1 MELWSEIRRRVFV
14 DGVSKREICR
24 DYKMGWRTVDKILEH
39 AEPPGYRSRA
49 PRAQPK
55 LGPFI
60 GVIDQILEDDRSAP
74 AKQRH
79 TARRIFHRLR
89 DEHGYGGSEV
99 QVRRYVAQTKRH
111 AREVFVPLSH
121 PPGEAQFDF
130 GEATVV
136 IAGERIKAAFA
147 VMTLPFSD
155 AWHLSAYPRECTET
169 FQAAHVA
176 AFEFF
181 GGVPTRTSYDNTT
194 IAVKKVIGRERDL
207 TREFLRLE
215 SHFLFAHH
223 FCRVARGNEKGV
235 VEGLVGYGRRNT
247 MVPVPEFASFA
258 ALNVYLEACC
268 FGDLTRRV
276 RGKSQTKAELLEVDR
291 AALLSLPVS
300 TFEARRV
307 VGAKANSLSLVRF
320 DRNDYSVP
328 TAYAHHDV
336 TVIGGI
342 DEVTIAVGP
351 AVVARHPRCWAKE
364 RTTYDPCHY
373 LALLERKP
381 GAFDVARPLE
391 RWELPGCFAILRRR
405 LESDLGSAG
414 TREFIKVLRLLESAS
429 LRELAAA
436 VEVALSIGATSADAI
451 RLIVLHRAERPVELF
466 SLDGHPHLKL
476 FAIDPPDLGVYD
488 TLTQIGA

>member
-1 MELWSEIRRRVFV
+1 MELWSEIRRRVLV
-14 DGVSKREICR
+14 EGVSKREICR
-24 DYKMGWRTVDKILEH
+24 DYKMGWRTVEKILEH
-39 AEPPGYRSRA
+39 GEPPGYRLRA
-49 PRAQPK
+49 RRAQPK

-60 GVIDQILEDDRSAP
+60 GLIDEMLETDRDAP
-74 AKQRH
+74 PKQRH

-89 DEHGYGGSEV
+89 DEHDYEGSEV
-99 QVRRYVAQTKRH
+99 QVRRYVAQHHRH
-111 AREVFVPLSH
+111 GAEVFVPLSH

-136 IAGERIKAAFA
+136 IAGERTKAAFA

-176 AFEFF
+176 AFSFF

-194 IAVKKVIGRERDL
+194 IAVKKVIGREREL

-247 MVPVPEFASFA
+247 MVPVPEFDSFA
-258 ALNVYLEACC
+258 ALNTYLEACC
-268 FGDLTRRV
+268 VADLARRV
-276 RGKSQTKAELLEVDR
+276 RGKAQTTAELLEIDR
-291 AALLSLPVS
+291 AALLPLPTN

-336 TVIGGI
+336 TAVGGI
-342 DEVTIAVGP
+342 DDVTIAVGP
-351 AVVARHPRCWAKE
+351 TVVARHPRCWAKE
-364 RTTYDPCHY
+364 HTTYDPRHY

-391 RWELPGCFAILRRR
+391 HWELPACFALLRRR
-405 LESDLGSAG
+405 LEADLGSVG
-414 TREFIKVLRLLESAS
+414 TREFIKVLRLLEHAS

-436 VEVALSIGATSADAI
+436 VEVAFVDRRDRRRRDPFDLGAPGGTAGRTVQPRRPPPPEVI
-451 RLIVLHRAERPVELF
+451 RERP
-466 SLDGHPHLKL
+466 
-476 FAIDPPDLGVYD
+476 
-488 TLTQIGA
+488 T